1 MLACDPPMPTR
12 PARAHTDAC
21 KAEPVE
27 PPIAQALVMVDELI
41 RCGVTDVVLGVGSR
55 SAPLALAASAAEQRG
70 ELRVHVRVDERV
82 AGFLALGIGKA
93 TGVPAAVITTSGTA
107 VANLLPAV
115 VEAHESRV
123 PLVIITADRPPRLRQ
138 VGANQTIDQPGIF
151 SGFVRTAVDMDT
163 AHEARELNRY
173 WRSTVSRLV
182 ARATDS
188 IDPGP
193 VHVNAPFDAPLVGVE
208 LLSPLPPAL
217 SGRSDGRP
225 WTADARLVAGMSI
238 PLDEALALLDED
250 AQVPARGL
258 IVVGD
263 HDDDDAIDLIDEL
276 GDALGWPIISEPSGR
291 ASGSQT
297 GLAHGPLVCGDDA
310 FISEHIPDIVI
321 TVGRGGLYRSL
332 AAVIGRSAMHV
343 AVDSRTS
350 WSDPTRSADLVVAS
364 VPLPPATA
372 PSDATWW
379 SDWERAD
386 LLAAAAVETVL
397 GSHGGA
403 PTGMQVARVVADA
416 VPEDGQLFLGAS
428 SVVRHVGTFA
438 GRSLNGVSVLGNR
451 GTSGI
456 DGCVSTAWGAA
467 VGEQAIGGGP
477 SVLLVGDQAFWYDSN
492 ALAVPK
498 TEARPDLVIVVADN
512 DGAGI
517 FSALEQGD
525 AAFVGHFERVFGVP
539 LGIHLSQLSSAY
551 GIPSTSVTGLDDLR
565 TALDERLGDGVHVI
579 VIATCDRSVEAE
591 TLRSIQDAVRQAIG
605 NG

>member
-1 MLACDPPMPTR
+1 MPATTTA
-12 PARAHTDAC
+12 PVTSAW

-27 PPIAQALVMVDELI
+27 PSIAQGLVMVDELI

-55 SAPLALAASAAEQRG
+55 SASLALAVAAAEERG
-70 ELRVHVRVDERV
+70 ELRGHVRVDERV

-123 PLVIITADRPPRLRQ
+123 PLVVITTDRPPRMRQ
-138 VGANQTIDQPGIF
+138 VGANQTIDQVGIF
-151 SGFVRTAVDMDT
+151 SSFVRMECDMDT
-163 AHEARELNRY
+163 AHEDPELNRY

-193 VHVNAPFDAPLVGVE
+193 VHLNAPFDTPLVGPE
-208 LLSPLPPAL
+208 LLQPLPPSL
-217 SGRSDGRP
+217 DGRPDGRP

-238 PLDEALALLDED
+238 PLDEALALLDEN
-250 AQVPARGL
+250 ANVPARGL

-263 HDDDDAIDLIDEL
+263 HDDDDFVDLIDEL
-276 GDALGWPIISEPSGR
+276 GDSLGWPIISEPSGR

-297 GLAHGPLVCGDDA
+297 GLAHGPLVCADES
-310 FISEHIPDIVI
+310 FIAEHVPDLVI
-321 TVGRGGLYRSL
+321 TVGRVGLFRSL
-332 AAVIGRSAMHV
+332 TSVIARSLMHV
-343 AVDSRTS
+343 AVDTRAA

-364 VPLPPATA
+364 VPLPPESA
-372 PSDATWW
+372 PNDPTWW
-379 SDWERAD
+379 ADWERAD

-397 GSHGGA
+397 GSQAGV

-416 VPEDGQLFLGAS
+416 VPEDGQLFLGSS
-428 SVVRHVGTFA
+428 SVVRHVGSFA

-467 VGEQAIGGGP
+467 VGEQSIGGGP
-477 SVLLVGDQAFWYDSN
+477 SVLLLGDQAFWYDSN
-492 ALAVPK
+492 ALAVP
-498 TEARPDLVIVVADN
+498 TSESRPNLVIVVADN
-512 DGAGI
+512 DGAAI
-517 FSALEQGD
+517 FSTLEQGQAEFD
-525 AAFVGHFERVFGVP
+525 PHFERVFGVP
-539 LGIHLSQLSSAY
+539 LGIRLDELSAAF
-551 GIPSTSVTGLDDLR
+551 GVSVTAVADLDSLRSALDD
-565 TALDERLGDGVHVI
+565 RLGDGVHVI
-579 VIATCDRSVEAE
+579 VIRTCDRSIEAV

-605 NG
+605 ER

>member
-1 MLACDPPMPTR
+1 MPFFPMS
-12 PARAHTDAC
+12 DAC
-21 KAEPVE
+21 KAAPVE
-27 PPIAQALVMVDELI
+27 PSIAQALVMVDELI

-55 SAPLALAASAAEQRG
+55 SAPLSLAASAAEERG
-70 ELRVHVRVDERV
+70 ELRLHVRVDERV
-82 AGFLALGIGKA
+82 AGFLALGIGKS

-115 VEAHESRV
+115 IEAHESRV
-123 PLVIITADRPPRLRQ
+123 PMVIVTADRPARLRQ
-138 VGANQTIDQPGIF
+138 VGANQTIEQAGIF
-151 SGFVRTAVDMDT
+151 AGFARTSVDMEA
-163 AHEARELNRY
+163 AHEAPELNRY
-173 WRSTVSRLV
+173 WRSTLSRAV

-188 IDPGP
+188 MDPGP

-208 LLSPLPPAL
+208 LLEPLPPAL
-217 SGRSDGRP
+217 AGRPDGRP

-238 PLDEALALLDED
+238 PLDEALVLLDEN
-250 AQVPARGL
+250 AIVPARGV

-263 HDDDDAIDLIDEL
+263 HDDDDSIDLIDEL
-276 GDALGWPIISEPSGR
+276 GDALGWPVISEPSGR

-297 GLAHGPLVCGDDA
+297 GLSHGPLVCADESFMSG
-310 FISEHIPDIVI
+310 HVPDLVI
-321 TVGRGGLYRSL
+321 TVGRVGLFRSL
-332 AAVIGRSAMHV
+332 ASMISRARMHI
-343 AVDSRTS
+343 AVDTRSQ

-364 VPLPPATA
+364 VPLPPSSA
-372 PSDATWW
+372 PNDASWW
-379 SDWERAD
+379 ADWERAD

-397 GSHGGA
+397 GSHSGK

-416 VPEDGQLFLGAS
+416 VPEDGQLFLGSS

-467 VGEQAIGGGP
+467 LGEQSIGGGP

-492 ALAVPK
+492 ALAVPE
-498 TEARPDLVIVVADN
+498 TRLHPDLVIVVADN

-517 FSALEQGD
+517 FSTLEQGEP
-525 AAFVGHFERVFGVP
+525 AFQAHFERVFGVP
-539 LGIHLSQLSSAY
+539 LGVRIQELASAY
-551 GIPSTSVTGLDDLR
+551 RIRALAVDDLDSLR
-565 TALDERLGDGVHVI
+565 TAIDERLGDGVQVI
-579 VIATCDRSVEAE
+579 VITTCERTVEADV
-591 TLRSIQDAVRQAIG
+591 LRSIQDAVRQAIG

>member
-1 MLACDPPMPTR
+1 MPATSAA
-12 PARAHTDAC
+12 PVIDAW

-27 PPIAQALVMVDELI
+27 PSIAQALVMVDELV

-55 SAPLALAASAAEQRG
+55 SAPLSLAVAAAEERG
-70 ELRVHVRVDERV
+70 EIRGHVRVDERV

-123 PLVIITADRPPRLRQ
+123 PLVVITTDRPPHMRH
-138 VGANQTIDQPGIF
+138 VGANQTIDQVGIF
-151 SGFVRTAVDMDT
+151 SGFVRTECDMDT
-163 AHEARELNRY
+163 AHEDPELNRY

-193 VHVNAPFDAPLVGVE
+193 VHLNAPFDTPLVGPE
-208 LLSPLPPAL
+208 LLQPLPPSL
-217 SGRSDGRP
+217 DGRPEARP
-225 WTADARLVAGMSI
+225 WTADARLVAGMSV
-238 PLDEALALLDED
+238 PLDEALALLDEN
-250 AQVPARGL
+250 ATVPARGL

-263 HDDDDAIDLIDEL
+263 HDDDDSVDLIDEL
-276 GDALGWPIISEPSGR
+276 GDSLGWPVISEPSGR

-297 GLAHGPLVCGDDA
+297 GLAHGPLVCADDT
-310 FISEHIPDIVI
+310 FIAEHVPDLVI
-321 TVGRGGLYRSL
+321 TVGRVGLYRSL
-332 AAVIGRSAMHV
+332 TSVIARSQMHV
-343 AVDSRTS
+343 AIDTRAA

-364 VPLPPATA
+364 VPLPPESA
-372 PSDATWW
+372 PNDPTWW
-379 SDWERAD
+379 ADWERAD

-397 GSHGGA
+397 GSQTGV

-416 VPEDGQLFLGAS
+416 VPEDGQLFLGSS
-428 SVVRHVGTFA
+428 SVVRHIGSFA

-467 VGEQAIGGGP
+467 VGEQSIGGGP
-477 SVLLVGDQAFWYDSN
+477 AVLLLGDQAFWYDSN
-492 ALAVPK
+492 ALAVPVG
-498 TEARPDLVIVVADN
+498 ESRPNLVIVVADN

-517 FSALEQGD
+517 FSTLEQGEPVFD
-525 AAFVGHFERVFGVP
+525 RYFERVFGVP
-539 LGIHLSQLSSAY
+539 LGIRLDELSAAY
-551 GIPSTSVTGLDDLR
+551 GVSVATVEGLDSLR
-565 TALDERLGDGVHVI
+565 SAVDDRLGDGVHVI
-579 VIATCDRSVEAE
+579 VIRTCERSIEAA

-605 NG
+605 EG

>member
-1 MLACDPPMPTR
+1 
-12 PARAHTDAC
+12 
-21 KAEPVE
+21 
-27 PPIAQALVMVDELI
+27 MVDELI

-55 SAPLALAASAAEQRG
+55 SAPLALAVAAAEERG

-115 VEAHESRV
+115 IEAHESRV
-123 PLVIITADRPPRLRQ
+123 PLVVITADRPPRLRQ

-151 SGFVRTAVDMDT
+151 TGFVRAATDMDT
-163 AHEARELNRY
+163 AHESPELNRY
-173 WRSTVSRLV
+173 WRSTISRIV

-193 VHVNAPFDAPLVGVE
+193 VHLNAPFDAPLVAPE
-208 LLSPLPPAL
+208 LIQPLAPSLA
-217 SGRSDGRP
+217 GRPEGRP

-238 PLDEALALLDED
+238 PLDEALALLDEN
-250 AQVPARGL
+250 ASVPPRGL

-263 HDDDDAIDLIDEL
+263 HDDDDSIDLIDEL
-276 GDALGWPIISEPSGR
+276 ADALGWPVISEPSGR

-297 GLAHGPLVCGDDA
+297 GLAHGPLVCADES
-310 FISEHIPDIVI
+310 FVTEHIPDLVI
-321 TVGRGGLYRSL
+321 TVGRVGLFRSL
-332 AAVIGRSAMHV
+332 ASIVNRSRMHV
-343 AVDSRTS
+343 AVDTRAA
-350 WSDPTRSADLVVAS
+350 WSDPTRSADLVLAS
-364 VPLPPATA
+364 VPLPPASA
-372 PSDATWW
+372 PSDDSWW
-379 SDWERAD
+379 ADWERAD
-386 LLAAAAVETVL
+386 LMAAAAVETVL
-397 GSHGGA
+397 GSHPGA

-416 VPEDGQLFLGAS
+416 IPEDGQLFLGSS

-467 VGEQAIGGGP
+467 VGEQSIGGGP
-477 SVLLVGDQAFWYDSN
+477 SIALVGDESFWYDSN
-492 ALAVPK
+492 ALAVP
-498 TEARPDLVIVVADN
+498 ESEGRPDLVIVVADN

-517 FSALEQGD
+517 FSTLEQADG
-525 AAFVGHFERVFGVP
+525 AFDRHFERVFGVP
-539 LGIHLSQLSSAY
+539 LGIRLSELSAAY
-551 GIPSTSVTGLDDLR
+551 GIEAQVVDNLE
-565 TALDERLGDGVHVI
+565 ALKSAIEETLGDGVHVI
-579 VIATCDRSVEAE
+579 IAPTCDRATEAA
-591 TLRSIQDAVRQAIG
+591 TLRSIHDAVRQAIG

>member
-1 MLACDPPMPTR
+1 M
-12 PARAHTDAC
+12 
-21 KAEPVE
+21 E

-55 SAPLALAASAAEQRG
+55 SAPLALAVAAAEERG

-115 VEAHESRV
+115 IEAHESRV
-123 PLVIITADRPPRLRQ
+123 PLVVITADRPPRLRQ

-151 SGFVRTAVDMDT
+151 AGFVRAGTDMDT
-163 AHEARELNRY
+163 AHESPELNRY
-173 WRSTVSRLV
+173 WRSTVSRIV

-193 VHVNAPFDAPLVGVE
+193 VHLNAPFDAPLVAPE
-208 LLSPLPPAL
+208 LIQPLPPSLA
-217 SGRSDGRP
+217 GRPEGRP

-238 PLDEALALLDED
+238 PLDEALALLDEN
-250 AQVPARGL
+250 ASVPPCGL

-263 HDDDDAIDLIDEL
+263 HDDDDSIDLIDEL
-276 GDALGWPIISEPSGR
+276 ADALGWPVISEPSGR

-297 GLAHGPLVCGDDA
+297 GLAHGPLVCADES
-310 FISEHIPDIVI
+310 FVNEHTPDLVI
-321 TVGRGGLYRSL
+321 TVGRVGLFRSL
-332 AAVIGRSAMHV
+332 ASIVNRSRMHV
-343 AVDSRTS
+343 AVDTRAA
-350 WSDPTRSADLVVAS
+350 WSDPTRSADLVLAS
-364 VPLPPATA
+364 VPLPPASA
-372 PSDATWW
+372 PSDDTWW
-379 SDWERAD
+379 ADWQRAD
-386 LLAAAAVETVL
+386 VMAAAAVETVL
-397 GSHGGA
+397 GSHRGA

-416 VPEDGQLFLGAS
+416 VPEDGQLFLGSS

-467 VGEQAIGGGP
+467 VGEQSIGGGP
-477 SVLLVGDQAFWYDSN
+477 SIALVGDQRFWYDSN
-492 ALAVPK
+492 ALAVP
-498 TEARPDLVIVVADN
+498 EAEDRPDLVVVVADN

-517 FSALEQGD
+517 FSTLEQADG
-525 AAFVGHFERVFGVP
+525 AFEQYFERTFGIA
-539 LGIHLSQLSSAY
+539 LGIRLAELTTAY
-551 GIPSTSVTGLDDLR
+551 GAEVQVVDNLEALR
-565 TALDERLGDGVHVI
+565 GAIEKGLGDGVHVI
-579 VIATCDRSVEAE
+579 VARTCDRATEAA
-591 TLRSIQDAVRQAIG
+591 TLRSIHDAVRQAIG

>member
-1 MLACDPPMPTR
+1 M
-12 PARAHTDAC
+12 
-21 KAEPVE
+21 EPSV
-27 PPIAQALVMVDELI
+27 AQALVMVDELI
-41 RCGVTDVVLGVGSR
+41 RCGVTDVVLAVGSR
-55 SAPLALAASAAEQRG
+55 SAPLALAASAAQERG
-70 ELRVHVRVDERV
+70 ELRLHVRVDERV
-82 AGFLALGIGKA
+82 AAFVALGMGKA

-107 VANLLPAV
+107 AANLLPAV

-123 PLVIITADRPPRLRQ
+123 PLVVITADRPPRLRH
-138 VGANQTIDQPGIF
+138 VGANQTIDQTGIF
-151 SGFVRTAVDMDT
+151 TGFVRTAVDMDT
-163 AHEARELNRY
+163 AHEDPKLNRY

-193 VHVNAPFDAPLVGVE
+193 VHANVPLDTPLVGPE
-208 LLSPLPPAL
+208 LLEPVPSAL
-217 SGRSDGRP
+217 AGRDDGRP

-238 PLDEALALLDED
+238 PLDEALGLLDES
-250 AQVPARGL
+250 ATVPARGI

-276 GDALGWPIISEPSGR
+276 GDSLGWPIISEPSGR

-297 GLAHGPLVCGDDA
+297 GLAHGPLVCADESFIDD
-310 FISEHIPDIVI
+310 HVPDLVL
-321 TVGRGGLYRSL
+321 TVGRVGLYRSL
-332 AAVIGRSAMHV
+332 TSLIARSRMHV
-343 AVDSRTS
+343 AVDTRAW

-364 VPLPPATA
+364 VPMPPT
-372 PSDATWW
+372 DASAQASTDESWW
-379 SDWERAD
+379 ADWERAD

-397 GSHGGA
+397 GSHTGS

-416 VPEDGQLFLGAS
+416 VPEEGQLFLASS

-467 VGEQAIGGGP
+467 VGEQSIGGGP
-477 SVLLVGDQAFWYDSN
+477 SILLIGDEAFWYDSN
-492 ALAVPK
+492 ALAVPA
-498 TEARPDLVIVVADN
+498 EEPRPDLVIVVADN

-517 FSALEQGD
+517 FSTLEQGD
-525 AAFVGHFERVFGVP
+525 SALANHFERVFGVP
-539 LGIHLSQLSSAY
+539 LGIDLPDLASAF
-551 GIPSTSVTGLDDLR
+551 GVGVVSVADLESLR
-565 TALDERLGDGVHVI
+565 SAIDERLGDGVHVI
-579 VIATCDRSVEAE
+579 VIRTCARAKEAATLS
-591 TLRSIQDAVRQAIG
+591 SIQDAVRQAIG